1 MKRTKPDAG
10 EPVTVTSE
18 DRNVAMSVAYKL
30 AVQDVT
36 NDDQYRHEAAKIVA
50 LHRQQAVAEA
60 TADALRTIVELS
72 DANIKAESS
81 RDELAA
87 MVVRMRDE
95 LVTAKQMAESDAHNL
110 RLKGNYPGECQRRND
125 AERISL
131 TLSLVPADLRDCVV
145 IPRAEYERLKGG
157 K

>member
-1 MKRTKPDAG
+1 MTAADPTPTPQTSPVGGTKPDAG

-36 NDDQYRHEAAKIVA
+36 HDDQYRHEAAKIVA

-87 MVVRMRDE
+87 LESENVKMRELLAAAACPVSDSDGHNQNWQCQWCDE
-95 LVTAKQMAESDAHNL
+95 RKAALQPGAKEEKPNA
-110 RLKGNYPGECQRRND
+110 
-125 AERISL
+125 
-131 TLSLVPADLRDCVV
+131 
-145 IPRAEYERLKGG
+145 
-157 K
+157 